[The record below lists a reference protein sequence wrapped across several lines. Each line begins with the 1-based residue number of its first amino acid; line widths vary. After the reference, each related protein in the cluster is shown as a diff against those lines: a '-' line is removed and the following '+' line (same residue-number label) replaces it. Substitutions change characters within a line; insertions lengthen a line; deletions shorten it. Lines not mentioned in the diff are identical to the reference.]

1 MTQKCPNKIQLK
13 FPNFNQKQKF
23 VGFFPKGGG
32 KTENEN
38 KKRTEKKNHA
48 QLASG
53 KFDYLPL
60 PVHPLH
66 RQC

>member
-1 MTQKCPNKIQLK
+1 MTQKCPNKIPIK
-13 FPNFNQKQKF
+13 ISEFNQEQKLL
-23 VGFFPKGGG
+23 GFRVFFQGGG
-32 KTENEN
+32 KMKIKIN
-38 KKRTEKKNHA
+38 KQKNNHA